1 MKGRPDLT
9 WIETKCKVQQ
19 DSKFTDDE
27 SIKYQKATMSDWA

>member
-19 DSKFTDDE
+19 DSKFTDE
-27 SIKYQKATMSDWA
+27 SIKYQKATLSDWA